1 MKQEF
6 IDRFDAKEVLRLNQE
21 EGLNLKKISEIVN
34 IPERRLGEL
43 CKLYNLDVKRN
54 FIYKVVDTFFD
65 NIDCEIKAY
74 LLGYFIADGNMQ
86 LEAKKRNGVVYSY
99 SYRFAVLN
107 SIDDFEVSNWFKEF
121 ITPNKPIKRQN
132 NQQGV
137 KFRKPQ
143 NLVTWRSKHM
153 FETLQSYGITPRKTY
168 RPEFE
173 LPENLIKSELFPHFI
188 RGLIDGDGYIHYEH
202 NNLIRGGYIQ
212 ICLNS
217 PLFAQQIIKYFSNYE
232 FVSKFRLV
240 KYKGKTCNWWVLNV
254 RGGTKLIKEY
264 YQKCYIN
271 VNAKYYLTRK
281 YHNTEVN
288 LVIAKGTKSPQS
300 IVVE

>member
-74 LLGYFIADGNMQ
+74 LLCYFIADGNMQ

-188 RGLIDGDGYIHYEH
+188 RGLIFTLP
-202 NNLIRGGYIQ
+202 NIQ
-212 ICLNS
+212 RRAKFMMLCANAVLSKPKAAVFGVNKQVLKSRVAHGAWRVITWCL
-217 PLFAQQIIKYFSNYE
+217 
-232 FVSKFRLV
+232 
-240 KYKGKTCNWWVLNV
+240 V
-254 RGGTKLIKEY
+254 R
-264 YQKCYIN
+264 
-271 VNAKYYLTRK
+271 
-281 YHNTEVN
+281 
-288 LVIAKGTKSPQS
+288 
-300 IVVE
+300 